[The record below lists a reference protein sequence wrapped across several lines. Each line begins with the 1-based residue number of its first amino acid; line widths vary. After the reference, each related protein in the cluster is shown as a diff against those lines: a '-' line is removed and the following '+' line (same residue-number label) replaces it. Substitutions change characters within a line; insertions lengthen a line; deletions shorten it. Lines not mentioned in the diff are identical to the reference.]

1 MIIST
6 NGFLIHS
13 RKYQETSSII
23 YIFSPVKG
31 LQSLIFKG
39 KDTNKEKFKF
49 SIFKEYQFNYN
60 EKYKLPF
67 LSKFE
72 TIKEYSFDKKYYL
85 LGLYV
90 NELLYKT
97 LRQGYDFEKVYDDY
111 KSFLNYLSSS
121 IDDSNN
127 LALLFEK
134 NLLENLGY
142 ALNVHSDEVIKENNN
157 YYYDFNYGFKTIDNS
172 NKKYLIKGKYLNEFF
187 SNKLSSKKE
196 IILLRGIVREI
207 FAKIYP
213 DMILNGDKLF

>member
-13 RKYQETSSII
+13 RKYQETSSLI
-23 YIFSPVKG
+23 YIFSPAKG

-49 SIFKEYQFNYN
+49 SIFNEYQFNYN

-111 KSFLNYLSSS
+111 KSFLTYLSSS

-172 NKKYLIKGKYLNEFF
+172 NKKYLIKGKYLSEFF